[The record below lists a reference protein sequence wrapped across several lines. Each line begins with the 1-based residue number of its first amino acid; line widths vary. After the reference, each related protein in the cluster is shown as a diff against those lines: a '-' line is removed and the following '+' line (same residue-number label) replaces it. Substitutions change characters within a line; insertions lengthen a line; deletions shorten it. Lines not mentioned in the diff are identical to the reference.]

1 MIIQRHSGHLHISY
15 LEQDLPVLRGET
27 TQGHWQLGLG
37 FAMKEN
43 YVGRLRN
50 LAVAT
55 LSDGCDQI
63 AGKRGFLDF
72 DIKARVNPK
81 KIVGIAATVLEVPS
95 DEPHKPELAFDVI
108 DEAPAGSVIVIANGA
123 DANTAVWGELMNAG
137 AVARGHEAVV
147 VDGGTRDVELIRR
160 DTDFPVYARSVV
172 PSSSIGRL
180 MTVAR
185 DIPVKA
191 GGVMIYPGDYIVGD
205 EDGVVAVPADHV
217 AEIIAFAEDAE
228 ATEAE
233 MAVYIAEVGSMRA
246 AIDKF
251 GRA

>member
-1 MIIQRHSGHLHISY
+1 MSNELI
-15 LEQDLPVLRGET
+15 
-27 TQGHWQLGLG
+27 
-37 FAMKEN
+37 A
-43 YVGRLRN
+43 RLRK

-72 DIKARVNPK
+72 DIQARVNAS
-81 KIVGIAATVLEVPS
+81 KIAGMAATVLEVAN
-95 DEPHKPELAFDVI
+95 DEEHKPELAFDVI
-108 DEAPAGSVIVIANGA
+108 DQAPPGSVIVISSGA

-137 AVARGHEAVV
+137 AVTRGHEAVV
-147 VDGGTRDVELIRR
+147 LDGGTRDVALIRR

-180 MTVAR
+180 KTIAR
-185 DIPVKA
+185 DVPVEV
-191 GGVMIYPGDYIVGD
+191 GGVVIHPGDYIVGD
-205 EDGVVAVPADHV
+205 EDGVVAIPARHV
-217 AEIIAFAEDAE
+217 EAILEFAEEAE
-228 ATEAE
+228 AVEAE
-233 MAVYIAEVGSMRA
+233 MAVFIAEAGSMRA

>member
-1 MIIQRHSGHLHISY
+1 MS
-15 LEQDLPVLRGET
+15 EDLI
-27 TQGHWQLGLG
+27 
-37 FAMKEN
+37 K
-43 YVGRLRN
+43 RLRK

-63 AGKRGFLDF
+63 AGKRGFLDHE
-72 DIKARVNPK
+72 IQARVNGR

-95 DEPHKPELAFDVI
+95 DEPHKPELAFDMI
-108 DEAPAGSVIVIANGA
+108 DQAPQGSVIVIGNGA

-147 VDGGTRDVELIRR
+147 TDGGTRDVALIRR
-160 DTDFPVYARSVV
+160 DTDFPVFARSVV

-180 MTVAR
+180 MTIAR
-185 DIPVKA
+185 DIPVEV
-191 GGVMIYPGDYIVGD
+191 GGVVIRPGDFIVGD
-205 EDGVVAVPADHV
+205 DDGVVSIPAAHIEAIV
-217 AEIIAFAEDAE
+217 EFAEEAE
-228 ATEAE
+228 KVEAE
-233 MAVYIAEVGSMRA
+233 MAVYINEVGSLRA